1 MQHTMAEFYLK
12 KQIQRIK
19 HSITLQ
25 MGVTRTAYCLRLTII
40 SSCEGKNHQKHRMLL
55 KKL

>member
-1 MQHTMAEFYLK
+1 MAEFYLK

-19 HSITLQ
+19 HSIMLQ

-40 SSCEGKNHQKHRMLL
+40 SSCEGKSHQKHRTLW